1 MAIESVGAKPRRRK
15 PVPPAYQ
22 SSGSVI
28 RMQRIIAAFF
38 NSIEGIRFGLTREP
52 ALRQELILLML
63 GLIVGPFLT
72 LDPWRLAALWGVLL
86 ILLAVEFLN
95 TGIEKLAD
103 KVTRAD
109 DDLVRIAKDCG
120 SAAVFM
126 MLALSGGVWALAL
139 WERLSA

>member
-1 MAIESVGAKPRRRK
+1 
-15 PVPPAYQ
+15 
-22 SSGSVI
+22 
-28 RMQRIIAAFF
+28 MQRIIAAFF